1 MPKMTLFSGLPGA
14 GKTSLARKIAMGNPG
29 KSVIVERDMVRYEI
43 MGLEQGNYGFD
54 HKTENKVTVKQEDMV
69 RFYLKNGLDVIISDT
84 NLREKY
90 LKNFMRV
97 AEEFDAEVDYHDLR
111 DLPLEEVM
119 RRNKLR
125 NPEKVVPEEVI
136 LDMHERFIRKL
147 KKHEIGRLPKLEKW
161 DSTSNFRFDTVEP
174 YTPFEDGAKTYL
186 LDLDGTVADH
196 IGIRSP
202 YDTTKYH
209 LDNVHEEV
217 LEVVKILKD
226 SGNKIIIMTGRHEDH
241 REVVEKWLEDRGIP
255 YDEMYMR
262 EDPQRS
268 DDEEKLLLF
277 DKHIRNREDLNIRG
291 VFDDRLRVVKM
302 WRDVLKLRVYHVHW
316 GDF

>member
-1 MPKMTLFSGLPGA
+1 MPKLTLMAGLPGS
-14 GKTSLARKIAMGNPG
+14 GKSTLAREVARKNPG
-29 KSVIVERDMVRYEI
+29 RSVIVERDMVRYDI
-43 MGLEQGNYGFD
+43 MGLEQGSYDFD
-54 HKTENKVTVKQEDMV
+54 YNTENKVTVKQEDMI
-69 RFYLKNGLDVIISDT
+69 RTYLKNGLDVIVSDT

-90 LKNFMRV
+90 LKNFMRL
-97 AEEFDAEVDYHDLR
+97 AEELDAEVDFIDLR
-111 DLPLEEVM
+111 DIPLDEVL

-125 NPEKVVPEEVI
+125 EKVKHVPEEVI
-136 LDMHERFIRKL
+136 LKMHENFVRQI
-147 KKHEIGRLPKLEKW
+147 KKNKFGILPPMDKW
-161 DSTSNFRFDTVEP
+161 DSKSKFNFEEVEP
-174 YTPFEDGAKTYL
+174 YKPFDSGTRTYL

-196 IGIRSP
+196 LGVRSP

-217 LEVVKILKD
+217 RELVETLHN
-226 SGNKIIIMTGRHEDH
+226 SGSKVIVMTGRHQDH
-241 REVVEKWLEDRGIP
+241 RAVVEKWLEDKNIP

-277 DKHIRNREDLNIRG
+277 EKHLRNRKDLNIRG